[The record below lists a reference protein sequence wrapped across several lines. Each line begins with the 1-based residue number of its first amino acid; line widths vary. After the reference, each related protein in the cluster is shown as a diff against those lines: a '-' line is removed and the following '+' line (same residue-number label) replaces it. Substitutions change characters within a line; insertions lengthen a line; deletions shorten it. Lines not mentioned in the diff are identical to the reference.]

1 MATLPTGSRLLAK
14 VAKFVRNPS
23 VHWSDLDKIKA
34 ENESGSGA
42 GSGSGTGPESEPAIE
57 PNLAHN
63 RQTLKDMID
72 RKRHEDAIRKC
83 EFDELRQLR
92 RQASLAK
99 PDAGDKPTSFGAPT
113 NLSDLDERAMTLRK
127 IDEIEAQMSRQWWK
141 GQKPGAQAESAPGP
155 AGAPAPGSSD
165 ESLFAS
171 TQVKHSRM
179 DFDDIPTLLGQGP
192 TLQTGT
198 SLFGADLPSE
208 GQTSQRGVTDA
219 RGLSAAKLLVSE
231 LNDNLADPDLEEAA
245 VRFANGDDAGAE
257 TVLLTAL
264 RAHPTLTVVAQAQ
277 AEALFDLY
285 RSLGQQASFAREAEN
300 FARQFECSAPVWS
313 PLSKAPE
320 PKPATAPQALAWR
333 SPALLDVPA
342 LATLPEELPVTGCLA
357 LDWSGL
363 QEITTAAAQRLATLL
378 AAWSTQ
384 PGCLEFQDEQALVQ
398 LVCAATPRGARQTAA
413 FWWTLRM
420 DLLRVLQWQDDFEL
434 AAFEYC
440 MTFEAAPAAWSPASC
455 VLRQPGLAGATASAP
470 QTPAMASAGPQGLA
484 LLGELVGDVV
494 TGLPA
499 LDDGSQPKQVFVI
512 SCQQLIRV
520 DFSAAGSLLNWV
532 AQGQALGHQIEF
544 RDVPFLV
551 AAFFNLIGIN
561 QHAQVLTR
569 SH

>member
-23 VHWSDLDKIKA
+23 VHWSDLDKIEA
-34 ENESGSGA
+34 EGEAGSVSGA
-42 GSGSGTGPESEPAIE
+42 GPESEPALE
-57 PNLAHN
+57 PTLAHN

-99 PDAGDKPTSFGAPT
+99 PDAGDKPTSLGAPT

-141 GQKPGAQAESAPGP
+141 GQKPGPVVESGP
-155 AGAPAPGSSD
+155 TLPGAPAPGSSD
-165 ESLFAS
+165 DSLFAS

-179 DFDDIPTLLGQGP
+179 DFDDIPTLLGQVP

-198 SLFGADLPSE
+198 SSFGAELLPSAE
-208 GQTSQRGVTDA
+208 VQPRPVTDA
-219 RGLSAAKLLVSE
+219 RGFDAAKLLVSE

-264 RAHPTLTVVAQAQ
+264 RAQPALTVVVQAQ

-300 FARQFECSAPVWS
+300 FARQFACPAPVWT

-320 PKPATAPQALAWR
+320 PTPLAGPQPLAWR

-342 LATLPEELPVTGCLA
+342 LASLPEVLPEMDCLS

-363 QEITTAAAQRLATLL
+363 KEITAAAAQRLATLF
-378 AAWSTQ
+378 AAWSSQ
-384 PGCLEFQDEQALVQ
+384 PGCLEFHGEQVLVQ
-398 LVCAATPRGARQTAA
+398 LVRAATPRRARQTGAY
-413 FWWTLRM
+413 WWALRM

-440 MTFEAAPAAWSPASC
+440 MTFETAPGAWAPASC
-455 VLRQPGLAGATASAP
+455 VLRQAGLATDTASAP
-470 QTPAMASAGPQGLA
+470 QAPAAPSARAHAAA
-484 LLGELVGDVV
+484 LVGELFGDVV

-499 LDDGSQPKQVFVI
+499 LDDGKQPKQTLVI

-532 AQGQALGHQIEF
+532 AQAQGLGRQIEF

-569 SH
+569 RH

>member
-23 VHWSDLDKIKA
+23 VHWSDLDKIEA
-34 ENESGSGA
+34 EGESGTA
-42 GSGSGTGPESEPAIE
+42 SGSGPESESALE
-57 PNLAHN
+57 PTLAHN

-99 PDAGDKPTSFGAPT
+99 PDASDKPTSFGAPT

-141 GQKPGAQAESAPGP
+141 GQKPGPVAESGP
-155 AGAPAPGSSD
+155 APIGAPASGSSED
-165 ESLFAS
+165 SLFAS

-179 DFDDIPTLLGQGP
+179 DFDDVPTLLGQVP
-192 TLQTGT
+192 TLQTGGNS
-198 SLFGADLPSE
+198 SLGAELFPAAE
-208 GQTSQRGVTDA
+208 VPQRPLLDE
-219 RGLSAAKLLVSE
+219 RGFDAAKLLVSE

-257 TVLLTAL
+257 SVLLTAL
-264 RAHPTLTVVAQAQ
+264 RAQAALTVVVQAQ

-300 FARQFECSAPVWS
+300 FARQFACPAPVWT
-313 PLSKAPE
+313 PLSQAPE
-320 PKPATAPQALAWR
+320 SMPSAAPPALAWR
-333 SPALLDVPA
+333 SPAQLDAPA
-342 LATLPEELPVTGCLA
+342 LASLPDVLPVTDCLS

-363 QEITTAAAQRLATLL
+363 REITAAAAQRLAALL
-378 AAWSTQ
+378 AGWSRQ
-384 PGCLEFQDEQALVQ
+384 PGRLEFQGEQVLVQ
-398 LVCAATPRGARQTAA
+398 LVRAATPRGARQTAA
-413 FWWTLRM
+413 YWWALRM

-434 AAFEYC
+434 AAFEFC
-440 MTFEAAPAAWSPASC
+440 MTFETAPGAWTPASC
-455 VLRQPGLAGATASAP
+455 VLRQPGAARSGTS
-470 QTPAMASAGPQGLA
+470 TPAAPVAPSARGQAVA
-484 LLGELVGDVV
+484 LMGELVGDVV
-494 TGLPA
+494 AGLPV
-499 LDDGSQPKQVFVI
+499 LDNAVKPTHPLVI

-532 AQGQALGHQIEF
+532 AQAQALGHQIEF

>member
-23 VHWSDLDKIKA
+23 VHWSDLDKIEA
-34 ENESGSGA
+34 DGESGSVSDA
-42 GSGSGTGPESEPAIE
+42 GPESELAIE
-57 PNLAHN
+57 PTLAHN

-92 RQASLAK
+92 RQASIAK

-141 GQKPGAQAESAPGP
+141 GQKSGPVTESGPTLSGAQAPD
-155 AGAPAPGSSD
+155 AGD
-165 ESLFAS
+165 DSLFAS

-179 DFDDIPTLLGQGP
+179 DFDDIPTLLGQEP

-198 SLFGADLPSE
+198 SSFGADLFPDAE
-208 GQTSQRGVTDA
+208 VPPRPVTDA
-219 RGLSAAKLLVSE
+219 HGFDAAKLLVSE

-257 TVLLTAL
+257 SVLLTAL
-264 RAHPTLTVVAQAQ
+264 RAQPVLTVVVQAQ

-300 FARQFECSAPVWS
+300 FARQFACPEPVWT
-313 PLSKAPE
+313 PLSKPPE
-320 PKPATAPQALAWR
+320 PAPLAASQPLVWR

-342 LATLPEELPVTGCLA
+342 LASLPDVLPVTDCLS
-357 LDWSGL
+357 LDWAGL
-363 QEITTAAAQRLATLL
+363 REITAAAAQRLAALF
-378 AAWSTQ
+378 AAWSSQ
-384 PGCLEFQDEQALVQ
+384 PGCLEFQGEQVLVQ
-398 LVCAATPRGARQTAA
+398 LVRAATPRGARQTAA
-413 FWWTLRM
+413 YWWALRM

-434 AAFEYC
+434 AAFEFC
-440 MTFEAAPAAWSPASC
+440 MTFETAPGAWSPASC
-455 VLRQPGLAGATASAP
+455 VLRQPGADLSSAGTPVAPAAPSAP
-470 QTPAMASAGPQGLA
+470 AQAVA
-484 LLGELVGDVV
+484 LVGELYGDVV
-494 TGLPA
+494 TGLPV
-499 LDDGSQPKQVFVI
+499 LDNAGKPRQTLVI
-512 SCQQLIRV
+512 SCQQLVRV

-532 AQGQALGHQIEF
+532 ARGQALGHQIEF

>member
-23 VHWSDLDKIKA
+23 VHWSDLDKIGA
-34 ENESGSGA
+34 EGESGSAAGA
-42 GSGSGTGPESEPAIE
+42 GPESESELAIE
-57 PNLAHN
+57 PTLAHN

-141 GQKPGAQAESAPGP
+141 GQKPGPVADAAPTP
-155 AGAPAPGSSD
+155 PSAPAPGSSD
-165 ESLFAS
+165 DSLFAS
-171 TQVKHSRM
+171 TQVKHSRL
-179 DFDDIPTLLGQGP
+179 DFDDIPTLLGQVP
-192 TLQTGT
+192 TLQTGGT
-198 SLFGADLPSE
+198 STLGADLFAGAEVPPRPVMDE
-208 GQTSQRGVTDA
+208 RGID
-219 RGLSAAKLLVSE
+219 AAKLLVSE

-257 TVLLTAL
+257 SVLLTAL
-264 RAHPTLTVVAQAQ
+264 RAQPALTVVVQAQ

-285 RSLGQQASFAREAEN
+285 RSLGQQASFVREAEN
-300 FARQFECSAPVWS
+300 FARQFACPAPVWTS
-313 PLSKAPE
+313 LSKAPE
-320 PKPATAPQALAWR
+320 PASLAAQQPLAWR
-333 SPALLDVPA
+333 SPAQLDAPA
-342 LATLPEELPVTGCLA
+342 LASLPEVLPVTDCLS

-363 QEITTAAAQRLATLL
+363 REITAAAAQRLAALF
-378 AAWSTQ
+378 AAWSSQ
-384 PGCLEFQDEQALVQ
+384 PGCLELQGEQVLVQ
-398 LVCAATPRGARQTAA
+398 LVRAATPRGARQTAA
-413 FWWTLRM
+413 YWWALRM

-434 AAFEYC
+434 AAFEFC
-440 MTFEAAPAAWSPASC
+440 MTFETAPAAWSPASC
-455 VLRQPGLAGATASAP
+455 VLRQSGADLSSASTPVAP
-470 QTPAMASAGPQGLA
+470 VAPSAQAQALA
-484 LLGELVGDVV
+484 LVGELYGDVV
-494 TGLPA
+494 TGLPVLENA
-499 LDDGSQPKQVFVI
+499 EKPRQTLVI

-532 AQGQALGHQIEF
+532 AQAQALGHQIEF

>member
-1 MATLPTGSRLLAK
+1 MATLPTSARLLAK

-34 ENESGSGA
+34 EGEPGSGY
-42 GSGSGTGPESEPAIE
+42 GPESELVIE
-57 PNLAHN
+57 PALAHN

-99 PDAGDKPTSFGAPT
+99 PGSGDKPTSFGAPT

-141 GQKPGAQAESAPGP
+141 GQKTGPLAESVPTPPDAQ
-155 AGAPAPGSSD
+155 APGSSD
-165 ESLFAS
+165 DSLFAS

-179 DFDDIPTLLGQGP
+179 DFDDIPTLLGQVP

-198 SLFGADLPSE
+198 SSFGAELLSGAE
-208 GQTSQRGVTDA
+208 AAQRPLADD
-219 RGLSAAKLLVSE
+219 RGFDSSKLLVSE

-264 RAHPTLTVVAQAQ
+264 RAQPALTVVVQAQ

-285 RSLGQQASFAREAEN
+285 RSLGQQASFVREAES
-300 FARQFECSAPVWS
+300 FARQFGCPAPVWTA
-313 PLSKAPE
+313 LSKAPDSQ
-320 PKPATAPQALAWR
+320 PLATSAALAWH
-333 SPALLDVPA
+333 SPAQLDVPA
-342 LATLPEELPVTGCLA
+342 LASLPELLPVTDCVL

-363 QEITTAAAQRLATLL
+363 REMSAAAAQRLAALF

-384 PGCLEFQDEQALVQ
+384 PGCLEFRGEQVLVQ
-398 LVCAATPRGARQTAA
+398 LVRAATPRGARQTAA
-413 FWWTLRM
+413 FWWKLRM

-440 MTFEAAPAAWSPASC
+440 MTFEAAPDAWAPARC
-455 VLRQPGLAGATASAP
+455 GLRQPGAALSGAS
-470 QTPAMASAGPQGLA
+470 TPAAPTAPSARGQAVA
-484 LLGELVGDVV
+484 LVGELYGDVV
-494 TGLPA
+494 AGLPV
-499 LDDGSQPKQVFVI
+499 LDNAVKPTQTLII

-532 AQGQALGHQIEF
+532 AQGQALGYQIEF
-544 RDVPFLV
+544 SDVPFLV